1 MGSSSPLGHVE
12 HGLGGAAIHDA
23 KRSSV
28 SATSLRRS
36 VVAAEVP
43 IALYLAAGLVA
54 AAGAVELG
62 VSGIT
67 DTDSYAGAILVS
79 VVLATVGVLTH
90 RVAMIRSPAAWVFAT
105 AMVLTAGWMIQ
116 VFLEAPGTA
125 RTGYIAII
133 LMSLGFII
141 LEWLPWLT
149 ASLIITSASLIAA
162 TSAQGAQWT
171 TWLAVCLVAMAV
183 GSILMFLRR
192 RSLAAIAE
200 ARQLAEDRAITDTL
214 TGLLNRTGVKAMIPG
229 LWATANRLS
238 QPIVV
243 AFVDVDGL
251 KAAND
256 THGHDFGD
264 DVIKAVADALR
275 STMRQGDILAR
286 WGGDEFIAIGMGIEP
301 DAATLQDR
309 LQARLSAS
317 GIDPAMWP
325 GRVSVGTAHAMPQT
339 ATIDTLISEAD
350 ARMYQARRA
359 RRDSQVTGNDQI
371 PSVVGT
377 GKPRL
382 THRDTP

>member
-1 MGSSSPLGHVE
+1 MTEGSSPQVRVE
-12 HGLGGAAIHDA
+12 HGLVDAEIHGA
-23 KRSSV
+23 KPSSV
-28 SATSLRRS
+28 SAISLRRS

-62 VSGIT
+62 LSGIT
-67 DTDSYAGAILVS
+67 DTDAYGGAVIVS
-79 VVLATVGVLTH
+79 VALLILGIVTH
-90 RVAMIRSPAAWVFAT
+90 RVDRVRSQAAWVFAT
-105 AMVLTAGWMIQ
+105 AMVLTTGWMIQ
-116 VFLEAPGTA
+116 VFMEDPGTA

-149 ASLIITSASLIAA
+149 ASLIITGASVIAA

-171 TWLAVCLVAMAV
+171 TWLAVCLVAMVV

-256 THGHDFGD
+256 VHGHDFGD
-264 DVIKAVADALR
+264 NVIKAVADALR
-275 STMRQGDILAR
+275 STMRQGDVLAR
-286 WGGDEFIAIGMGIEP
+286 WGGDEFLAIGMGIEP
-301 DAATLQDR
+301 DASTLQER
-309 LQARLSAS
+309 LQRRLTAS
-317 GIDPAMWP
+317 GIDPAKWP
-325 GRVSVGTAHAMPQT
+325 GSVSVGTAHAMPQT
-339 ATIDTLISEAD
+339 TTIDRLITDAD
-350 ARMYQARRA
+350 ARMYESRRA
-359 RRDSQVTGNDQI
+359 QRASRAT
-371 PSVVGT
+371 
-377 GKPRL
+377 
-382 THRDTP
+382 